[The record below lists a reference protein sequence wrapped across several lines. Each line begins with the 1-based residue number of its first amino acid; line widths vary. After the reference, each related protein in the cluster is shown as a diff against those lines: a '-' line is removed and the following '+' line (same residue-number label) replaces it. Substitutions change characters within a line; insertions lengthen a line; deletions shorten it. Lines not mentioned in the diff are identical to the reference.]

1 MFCTVTERTWFD
13 CISLLVMPC
22 ITIMWQIKKP
32 WPWPWL
38 YPGLKDCVSFRTFVF
53 LAVYAL
59 YRELIIVIYRAFT
72 FRFVLSNKNRTSNS
86 LMQLCSFLKRAFIL
100 TVLDC
105 CLELGAIPV
114 SCSCERC
121 ASRPVSD
128 YIPFYMRV
136 IESAQFSNVF
146 TFHYLGIISM

>member
-1 MFCTVTERTWFD
+1 MLFQ
-13 CISLLVMPC
+13 ILLHQSATYIVY
-22 ITIMWQIKKP
+22 KKKILNHIIFVP
-32 WPWPWL
+32 NYCWCSWL